1 MEPPFTFLTARALI
15 IYALWILL
23 GALILRFKPLWES
36 QKQVLWVGF
45 LWLSAFVPFFI
56 WWEPW
61 NIEFWVSS
69 TVPCWI
75 LMGVVV
81 SDLSN
86 GFSHPILRLAN
97 RCLVIAMWAGLV
109 TLLFFYTGVVQT
121 LASPMA
127 AVPETKEPV
136 HAHQD
141 LLDILDI
148 KVRAQDLLILNGINT
163 IPFYID
169 RYKKIKYLNL
179 HAFLKKY
186 KQAAKDEEELN
197 KTKSPQIPPTVPASM
212 PLDPWGDLTNLFKDR
227 WKHHHRVWVLAEA
240 VDEKDEWRM
249 KLEKLMGLPLGQLTD
264 FFKGFELKPVLFHK
278 KIYFYQVLEPENIP
292 TEPIVTPAIG
302 DKGANQL

>member
-1 MEPPFTFLTARALI
+1 M
-15 IYALWILL
+15 
-23 GALILRFKPLWES
+23 KN

-45 LWLSAFVPFFI
+45 LWLAAFVPFFI

-69 TVPCWI
+69 TAPCWI

-86 GFSHPILRLAN
+86 TFSQPVIHFLN
-97 RCLVIAMWAGLV
+97 RVVVVCLWAGV
-109 TLLFFYTGVVQT
+109 VALLFFYNFSSVAQT
-121 LASPMA
+121 LGSPITAASEVKA
-127 AVPETKEPV
+127 PV

-148 KVRAQDLLILNGINT
+148 KVRKRDLLILNGINT

-169 RYKKIKYLNL
+169 RYKKMDYLSL

-186 KQAAKDEEELN
+186 KQTAKNEPEAT
-197 KTKSPQIPPTVPASM
+197 KTKSLKGPFAVATPV
-212 PLDPWGDLTNLFKDR
+212 PLDPWGDLTSMFKDK

-249 KLEKLMGLPLGQLTD
+249 KLEMLMGLPLGQLTD
-264 FFKGFELKPVLFHK
+264 FFKGFELKPVLYHK
-278 KIYFYQVLEPENIP
+278 NIYLYQVLEPLPLPVEP
-292 TEPIVTPAIG
+292 TPTPEFSL
-302 DKGANQL
+302 KGIAQP